1 MLQGLPWNICWN
13 AHGLT
18 CVTFKPF
25 SLYSIHCTCTYA
37 PCSWQ
42 KIIISCAY
50 REWFHGF
57 RTPMKNSNLL
67 NSLSKV
73 IDNNKQ
79 SEPLNPHPTPLFRFL
94 GKIFIRAWMCLIFF
108 LNLNLFDLF
117 SSSEVCC
124 DHEHIVLLDNW
135 TKPLIQQNIEALVGR
150 RGWVGV
156 KAKYIYVNFSM
167 DLILKMLIDR
177 LID

>member
-73 IDNNKQ
+73 IENNKQ
-79 SEPLNPHPTPLFRFL
+79 SEPPNPHPTPLFRFL
-94 GKIFIRAWMCLIFF
+94 GKIFIRVWMCLIFF
-108 LNLNLFDLF
+108 QIWICLTFFRRLRFAVTMNTSYSWITEQNLLF
-117 SSSEVCC
+117 SKTLRPWSDGGGGWE
-124 DHEHIVLLDNW
+124 L
-135 TKPLIQQNIEALVGR
+135 KPNI
-150 RGWVGV
+150 
-156 KAKYIYVNFSM
+156 S
-167 DLILKMLIDR
+167 MLIFR
-177 LID
+177 WT